1 MNRRSRTLL
10 LAGIAGMV
18 LLVLLFAVLRPADE
32 TGPRTAT
39 TTATTTT
46 APPTIGSPELVGV
59 AIHVAAGKPIDGIQ
73 RITVAKG
80 DSVQVEVTGAPGEE
94 LHLHGY
100 DKTLELGA
108 DGAGTLAFEATIQG
122 RFELEL
128 ERAGVAIA
136 DITVR

>member
-1 MNRRSRTLL
+1 MSGRSRTLL
-10 LAGIAGMV
+10 LAGIAGLV
-18 LLVLLFAVLRPADE
+18 LLVLLFALLRPADE
-32 TGPRTAT
+32 TEPPTTTT
-39 TTATTTT
+39 TTAVTT
-46 APPTIGSPELVGV
+46 APPTSTLPETVGF
-59 AIHVAAGKPIDGIQ
+59 AIELDGGRPAGGRQ
-73 RITVAKG
+73 RLSVTKG

-108 DGAGTLAFEATIQG
+108 DGAGTLAFEATVQG